1 MLWTK
6 SSPQTSVKKRRF
18 VDERWWRE
26 GPISKMEVETW
37 FQFVFNFGKINSH
50 VPITFKW
57 RCPIRYTCEPNSPIE
72 TVMLETL
79 TVYLVS
85 TSTFITWP
93 WLRAYKSWLA
103 PLLNHKPWV
112 QLISFLSLSLQPF
125 SFLMI
130 FLKKYPPPPIYKKI
144 TWDSIN

>member
-26 GPISKMEVETW
+26 GPISKTEVETW

-50 VPITFKW
+50 VPITVKR

-112 QLISFLSLSLQPF
+112 QLISFLSLSPPTFFF
-125 SFLMI
+125 SYDF
-130 FLKKYPPPPIYKKI
+130 FFKKISPPIYKKI
-144 TWDSIN
+144 RWDSIN